1 MAFKH
6 GHYIDSGRSSE
17 EREKACISTEEEK
30 ESIRHKLIEIDKRE
44 IGDTPFC
51 H

>member
-30 ESIRHKLIEIDKRE
+30 LTSWDDVPLVCEDQDED
-44 IGDTPFC
+44 
-51 H
+51 

>member
-17 EREKACISTEEEK
+17 EREKACITAEK
-30 ESIRHKLIEIDKRE
+30 ENEKFASWDEVPLVSEDQDE
-44 IGDTPFC
+44 D
-51 H
+51 